1 MDYSAFQI
9 AGVSIIALAIGLT
22 QAAKKLGLRGN
33 GAFAFAL
40 LTATLTAALYQAIA
54 LDLIPSPI
62 LPWISVLVFGL
73 GGGLAATGLYDL
85 SQGRPN
91 N

>member
-9 AGVSIIALAIGLT
+9 AGVSIIALTIGLT
-22 QAAKKLGLRGN
+22 QAAKKFGLKGN

-40 LTATLTAALYQAIA
+40 ATGTLTAALYQAIA
-54 LDLIPSPI
+54 LDLIPPPI
-62 LPWISVLVFGL
+62 LPWISVAFFGL

-91 N
+91 